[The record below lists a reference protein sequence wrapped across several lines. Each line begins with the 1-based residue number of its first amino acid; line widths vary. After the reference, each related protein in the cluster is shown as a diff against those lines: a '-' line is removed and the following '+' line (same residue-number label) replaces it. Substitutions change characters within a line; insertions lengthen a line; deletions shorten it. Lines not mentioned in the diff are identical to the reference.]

1 MKFGFMIEGGDVN
14 TISEL
19 AQEAEAAGWDGV
31 FIADAIDIGFPNAP
45 PFPWFDPWIV
55 LAAMAA
61 RTERIK
67 IGTIIAAITRRR
79 PWKVARETTTLDHL
93 SKGRVIFGVG
103 LGATEDGG
111 FSKVG
116 EPVDLKTRAQI
127 LDESL
132 AIISGLWTGKPFS
145 FTGERYKVE
154 EMTMLPPPIQNPRIP
169 IWVPGVWTKPK
180 SMTRALR
187 WDGIIPQKYKSM
199 QRMTASEVKELKRY
213 VDQNRS
219 SEGPFDIVVS
229 GTTPGGR
236 SKKAISMIEPFVAAG
251 ATWWLESAMTLSME
265 KLRKRIQQ
273 GPMRIE
279 G

>member
-132 AIISGLWTGKPFS
+132 AIISGL
-145 FTGERYKVE
+145 
-154 EMTMLPPPIQNPRIP
+154 
-169 IWVPGVWTKPK
+169 
-180 SMTRALR
+180 
-187 WDGIIPQKYKSM
+187 
-199 QRMTASEVKELKRY
+199 
-213 VDQNRS
+213 
-219 SEGPFDIVVS
+219 
-229 GTTPGGR
+229 
-236 SKKAISMIEPFVAAG
+236 
-251 ATWWLESAMTLSME
+251 
-265 KLRKRIQQ
+265 
-273 GPMRIE
+273 
-279 G
+279 